1 MFNIIWNLF
10 IVLSEHQAGKYEFI
24 ALPDAKGLMIEELE
38 KEDEGNYQCTVR
50 AGDFQWTSKQFYVEY
65 KGIYH

>member
-1 MFNIIWNLF
+1 MFITR
-10 IVLSEHQAGKYEFI
+10 
-24 ALPDAKGLMIEELE
+24 PDQKDLLIEGME

-50 AGDFQWTSKQFYVEY
+50 AGDFQWTSKQIYVEY

>member
-10 IVLSEHQAGKYEFI
+10 IVLSENQADKYKI
-24 ALPDAKGLMIEELE
+24 IINTKGNSLLITALT
-38 KEDEGNYQCTVR
+38 KENEGNYQCTVR
-50 AGDFQWTSKQFYVEY
+50 DGDNQWISEQFYLEY

>member
-10 IVLSEHQAGKYEFI
+10 IVLSEYQAGKYVFI
-24 ALPDAKGLMIEELE
+24 TRPDQKDLLIEGME

-50 AGDFQWTSKQFYVEY
+50 AGDFQWTSKQIYVEY